1 MTVVILVAG
10 RGTRFRD
17 QKPKCLVD
25 INGISLLEWT
35 ISLIREINNDIP
47 IKLVTGHKSELIK
60 EHMCNVNYNNLEII
74 HNINY
79 ENDQNILSAH
89 TGMKDVKTDV
99 LILEG
104 DCIFNRAAMETLVGS
119 VGKNKNIIF
128 TKGKA
133 NLKRKNAIIKSDLDG
148 KFEKYLIG
156 NKNIESNK
164 NWTNMAGLVL
174 FSKDDINRILNW
186 LNEYNINPKVTY
198 YFQPL
203 VEDEKIFNVT
213 VEEMKENANFL
224 SFNTQVEYIDAME
237 KLGIKTTIR
246 LVDVK
251 NLRHVEGYS
260 KKRVEWLK
268 DKIVK
273 EGIWNKP
280 ICIDSE
286 YGIVMDGQHRM
297 EVAKELK
304 INRVP
309 ALLFKHDEVDFWSL
323 RDNHVV
329 DLESIIDKSL
339 SGDIYPY
346 KTVKY
351 AFPMEIPKCS
361 INLEEL

>member
-47 IKLVTGHKSELIK
+47 IKLVTGHKSKLIK

-133 NLKRKNAIIKSDLDG
+133 NLKRKML
-148 KFEKYLIG
+148 
-156 NKNIESNK
+156 
-164 NWTNMAGLVL
+164 
-174 FSKDDINRILNW
+174 
-186 LNEYNINPKVTY
+186 
-198 YFQPL
+198 
-203 VEDEKIFNVT
+203 
-213 VEEMKENANFL
+213 
-224 SFNTQVEYIDAME
+224 
-237 KLGIKTTIR
+237 
-246 LVDVK
+246 
-251 NLRHVEGYS
+251 
-260 KKRVEWLK
+260 
-268 DKIVK
+268 
-273 EGIWNKP
+273 
-280 ICIDSE
+280 
-286 YGIVMDGQHRM
+286 
-297 EVAKELK
+297 
-304 INRVP
+304 
-309 ALLFKHDEVDFWSL
+309 
-323 RDNHVV
+323 
-329 DLESIIDKSL
+329 
-339 SGDIYPY
+339 
-346 KTVKY
+346 
-351 AFPMEIPKCS
+351 
-361 INLEEL
+361 